1 MKKRLVALLTGTL
14 IAVSVLS
21 GCGGSSQSSSTAD
34 PAPAQEEES
43 SAPEAES
50 EPEAEAE
57 PAAEE
62 EGTST
67 EETAGGN
74 YTIAVMVKDSS
85 TPFWRYL
92 VSGAQEAADELGVTV
107 VEYAPMEAQSLDEQ
121 TKQVEDAIQAGV
133 DAICIAPVDSDGI
146 VPALEKANEAG
157 IPVIAINT
165 KANGA
170 KIETFVGIDNEAAAE
185 NLAQYMVD
193 ELGNEGKVVII
204 EGNPAGQTS
213 VDRVAGF
220 TTILEKY
227 EGIELTVSQ
236 PGYFKRDEAMT
247 IMENLIQANP
257 DIDAVLALNDEMALG
272 AWQALDDAGMTDDVV
287 ISGFDGAVEGCNAI
301 LGGKLKASMDQDAIG
316 TGYEGVKAAVEVL
329 NGNTVDE
336 WIKIGGTVV
345 NGDNAQDYLDNF
357 AAHGFSE

>member
-1 MKKRLVALLTGTL
+1 MKKRLAGLMTGTL
-14 IAVSVLS
+14 VAVSMLA
-21 GCGGSSQSSSTAD
+21 GCGGSGTAGSDASS
-34 PAPAQEEES
+34 APAQETES
-43 SAPEAES
+43 STMEENTG
-50 EPEAEAE
+50 
-57 PAAEE
+57 EE
-62 EGTST
+62 ENETATDAGAAS
-67 EETAGGN
+67 EETAQGEN

-92 VSGAQEAADELGVTV
+92 VSGAQEAGEELGVTV

-121 TKQVEDAIQAGV
+121 TKQVEDAIQANV
-133 DAICIAPVDSDGI
+133 DAICIAAVDSDGI
-146 VPALEKANEAG
+146 VPAIEKANEAG
-157 IPVIAINT
+157 IPVISINT
-165 KANGA
+165 KANGG
-170 KIETFVGIDNEAAAE
+170 KVETFVGIDNEAAAE

-193 ELGNEGKVVII
+193 ELGGEGKVVII

-220 TTILEKY
+220 KTILEKY

-329 NGNTVDE
+329 GGNAVDE

-345 NGDNAQDYLDNF
+345 NGENAQNYLDNF
-357 AAHGFSE
+357 AAHGFEE

>member
-21 GCGGSSQSSSTAD
+21 GCGESGQGGSTAE
-34 PAPAQEEES
+34 PAPAP
-43 SAPEAES
+43 APEAEAEAESS
-50 EPEAEAE
+50 EPETESE

-62 EGTST
+62 ESAST
-67 EETAGGN
+67 EGTTGGD

-170 KIETFVGIDNEAAAE
+170 KVETFVGIDNEAAAE
-185 NLAQYMVD
+185 NVAQYMVD

-227 EGIELTVSQ
+227 DGIELTVSQ

-272 AWQALDDAGMTDDVV
+272 AWQALDDAGMTGDVV

-301 LGGKLKASMDQDAIG
+301 IGGKLKASMDQDAIG
-316 TGYEGVKAAVEVL
+316 TGYQGVKAAVEVL
-329 NGNTVDE
+329 NGNAVDE